1 MSNELTYYTY
11 GATGE
16 VGDSASFTVNPTA
29 DTGQTTL
36 VPGQQLALD
45 DQFVANGQ
53 IYTYQGGADSGGTE
67 EGFFAT
73 SSTGALV
80 FFSSTPLSIEGHLTN
95 PYTFTLNPSQ
105 GDTIC
110 FMAGTQI
117 AIPNG
122 SVNIEEL
129 VAGDLVLTA
138 EGNAAPVQWLG
149 RQTVSTVFA
158 DPIRVMPIRIRA
170 GALEAGLPLRD
181 LLVSPCHA
189 ILVDGVL
196 VQAGALVN
204 GSTIVRETDVPST
217 FVYYHVALADHSLIL
232 AEGVAAETFVD
243 HVDRLKFDNWAEQ
256 VDAQPGLGTIK
267 ELPYARAAS
276 ARQVPAA
283 IARRLA
289 SRVAEVAGPLR
300 ATG

>member
-1 MSNELTYYTY
+1 MSNELTYVTY
-11 GATGE
+11 AATE
-16 VGDSASFTVNPTA
+16 VGNGLSYTVNPDIETGTA
-29 DTGQTTL
+29 SL
-36 VPGQQLALD
+36 VPGQQLVQG
-45 DQFVANGQ
+45 DQFVADGQ
-53 IYTYQGGADSGGTE
+53 IFTYQGGADSGNVQ

-73 SSTGALV
+73 TASGAVV
-80 FFSSTPLSIEGHLTN
+80 FFASTPLTPGST
-95 PYTFTLNPSQ
+95 PDTFTLNTSQ

-117 AIPNG
+117 ATPNG
-122 SVNIEEL
+122 SINIEDL
-129 VAGDLVLTA
+129 TAGHLVLTA
-138 EGNAAPVQWLG
+138 EGNAAPVQWIG

-158 DPIRVMPIRIRA
+158 DPMRVMPIRIRA
-170 GALEAGLPLRD
+170 GALDEGLPTRD

-204 GSTIVRETDVPST
+204 GSTIVRETDVPTT

-243 HVDRLKFDNWAEQ
+243 HVDRLRFDNWVEQ
-256 VDAQPGLGTIK
+256 VDAQPELGTIK

-276 ARQVPAA
+276 ARQVPTA
-283 IARRLA
+283 IIRRIA
-289 SRVAEVAGPLR
+289 SRVAAVAGPLR